1 MILSIIVPVYQAKN
15 TLCRCADSILSKR
28 DIEFELI
35 LVNDGSTDGSRE
47 LCERYA
53 QQDSRVLAV
62 HQPNRGVSAARNR
75 GILEA
80 KGKYLLF
87 VDSDDYVEPDY
98 IQTLLD
104 TAETYQEKYGHIWCN
119 IQTVLHG
126 YIKKPHFV
134 SEESIQIFDRCD
146 IMTLHELWMDAS
158 PCNKLYRKEVISAN

>member
-62 HQPNRGVSAARNR
+62 TSQT
-75 GILEA
+75 EA
-80 KGKYLLF
+80 FPRPATVASWRQKGNTSCL
-87 VDSDDYVEPDY
+87 
-98 IQTLLD
+98 
-104 TAETYQEKYGHIWCN
+104 
-119 IQTVLHG
+119 
-126 YIKKPHFV
+126 
-134 SEESIQIFDRCD
+134 
-146 IMTLHELWMDAS
+146 
-158 PCNKLYRKEVISAN
+158 